1 MRRSKNSSAGRQKQQ
16 APEQWQ
22 MWNEEEVV
30 KNELGNMSKR
40 QELKS
45 TEQENIRRILQVSK
59 QASRVKTE
67 EELENSPSR
76 KKRGMPERPYS
87 SKVETRM

>member
-45 TEQENIRRILQVSK
+45 TEQENLIK
-59 QASRVKTE
+59 
-67 EELENSPSR
+67 N
-76 KKRGMPERPYS
+76 
-87 SKVETRM
+87 